1 MAYKIVVDSCCEY
14 EDIIGEQSNVAK
26 IPFSMLLEGET
37 IVDDKSFD
45 QMEFIRKT
53 DESDECPKS
62 ACPSPQDFCDAYVG
76 EAQDIYVVTISAALS
91 GCHNSAEL
99 GKKMFAEDVSA
110 DKNIHVFDTKSASVG
125 EVLVML
131 KIRELAEVG
140 MAFAEIVE
148 KVESFIEEMGT
159 YFVLESLE
167 TLRKNGRLSKTKA
180 ILANVLNIK
189 PIMCATAEGEI
200 EKLEQSRGI
209 NKALSRM
216 ADIVVGST
224 SNMKDKILGITHCNA
239 HQRALDLK
247 AKFEKIGDFKEII
260 IVKAAGLSTM
270 YANNGGI
277 IVCV

>member
-14 EDIIGEQSNVAK
+14 EEIIGEQSNVAK
-26 IPFSMLLEGET
+26 IPFSMLLGGET

-53 DESDECPKS
+53 DATEECPKS
-62 ACPSPQDFCDAYVG
+62 ACPSPQDFCDAYQG
-76 EAQDIYVVTISAALS
+76 DQQDIYVVTISAALS

-99 GKKMFAEDVSA
+99 GKRMFAEDFSA
-110 DKNIHVFDTKSASVG
+110 DKNIHVFNSKSASVG

-131 KIRELAEVG
+131 KIRELAESG
-140 MAFAEIVE
+140 KAFADIVSE
-148 KVESFIEEMGT
+148 VEDYIEEMST
-159 YFVLESLE
+159 FFVLESLE

-189 PIMCATAEGEI
+189 PIMCATKEGEI
-200 EKLEQSRGI
+200 EKAEQARGI
-209 NKALSRM
+209 NKALARM
-216 ADIVVGST
+216 ADIVVDST
-224 SNMKDKILGITHCNA
+224 SNMKEKILGITHCNA
-239 HQRALDLK
+239 YERAIALK
-247 AKFEKIGDFKEII
+247 EKFEKIGDFKEII

-270 YANNGGI
+270 YANNGGV